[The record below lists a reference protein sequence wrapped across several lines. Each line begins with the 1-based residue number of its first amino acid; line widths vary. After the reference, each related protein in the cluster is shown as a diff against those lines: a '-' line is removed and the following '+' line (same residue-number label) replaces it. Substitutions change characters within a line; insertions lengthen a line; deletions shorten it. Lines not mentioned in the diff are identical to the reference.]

1 MANIT
6 DAQAIN
12 FCNTKARPLYDNF
25 LQLYHTA
32 QAFLDIWG
40 AGNYA
45 ALIPNDAT
53 ALVMDGSGPTGDGRL
68 QLTAADINILVANAQ
83 TVVSFFTAN
92 SNARLNQVTKGA
104 VNGQGRY

>member
-6 DAQAIN
+6 DAQAVA

-53 ALVMDGSGPTGDGRL
+53 ALILDGSGPTGDGRL
-68 QLTAADINILVANAQ
+68 QLTAADINVLVANA
-83 TVVSFFTAN
+83 TAVVSFFTAN

-104 VNGQGRY
+104 VNGASKY